1 MKTLFFL
8 TLLSCV
14 ALQAE
19 YVAEIQLT
27 KVTDDQSEVV
37 MNSTIIV
44 NEGQDAIVTLN
55 EENSSSTTLELRVTA
70 D

>member
-8 TLLSCV
+8 PLLACT